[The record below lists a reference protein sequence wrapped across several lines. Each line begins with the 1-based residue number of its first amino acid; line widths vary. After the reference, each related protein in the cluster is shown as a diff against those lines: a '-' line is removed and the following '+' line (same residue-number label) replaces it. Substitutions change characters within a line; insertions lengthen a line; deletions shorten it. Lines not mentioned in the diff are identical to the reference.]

1 MSFDFVNWD
10 EIIIGLKNGKD
21 ITADKRKW
29 NSDTPGYLEIYKM
42 WEDARFNLSSI
53 KWINYYPVTHY
64 SESVDDQMCKQL
76 GINKLRSWISQ
87 IDPGYCAPWH
97 WDVDDNESTYLQL
110 GEIQRYS
117 CFISKPSN
125 GQMFQLGDRYYTSQP
140 QGTIIKWNNY
150 KEWHAGV
157 NAGIT
162 SKYMYHIMGYKH

>member
-1 MSFDFVNWD
+1 VVNWN
-10 EIIIGLKNGKD
+10 EIISNLSNGVA
-21 ITADKRKW
+21 ITADKNKW
-29 NSDTPGYLEIYKM
+29 NLSTPGYLEIYKM
-42 WEDARFNLSSI
+42 WEESKFNMSSI
-53 KWINYYPVTHY
+53 KWINYYPVIHY
-64 SESVDDQMCKQL
+64 PVSVDDQMCEHL

-97 WDVDDNESTYLQL
+97 WDVDDNESAYLEL

-117 CFISKPSN
+117 CFISEPNN

-162 SKYMYHIMGYKH
+162 SKYMYHIMGYRH

>member
-1 MSFDFVNWD
+1 MVNWN
-10 EIIIGLKNGKD
+10 EIISNLSNGVA
-21 ITADKRKW
+21 ITADKNKW
-29 NSDTPGYLEIYKM
+29 NLSTPGYLEIYKM
-42 WEDARFNLSSI
+42 WEESKFNMSSI
-53 KWINYYPVTHY
+53 KWINYYPVIHY
-64 SESVDDQMCKQL
+64 PVSVDDQMCEHL

-97 WDVDDNESTYLQL
+97 WDVDDNESAYLEL

-117 CFISKPSN
+117 CFISEPNN

-162 SKYMYHIMGYKH
+162 SKYMYHIMGYRH

>member
-1 MSFDFVNWD
+1 VVDWN
-10 EIIIGLKNGKD
+10 EIISNLSNGVA
-21 ITADKRKW
+21 ITADKNKW
-29 NSDTPGYLEIYKM
+29 NLSTPGYLEIYKM
-42 WEDARFNLSSI
+42 WEESKFNMSSI
-53 KWINYYPVTHY
+53 KWINYYPVIHY
-64 SESVDDQMCKQL
+64 PVSVDDQMCEHL

-97 WDVDDNESTYLQL
+97 WDVDDNESAYLEL

-117 CFISKPSN
+117 CFISEPNN

-162 SKYMYHIMGYKH
+162 SKYMYHIMGYRH